1 MTLYP
6 HLPMIDD
13 ESLTGYMGRIAR
25 FHGNGDVF
33 DFVAVL
39 EISRQS
45 VMEPD
50 DATLSR
56 LAGLT
61 GTSAA
66 RLRGSAIE
74 RIEGRFWR
82 LMDECFYSDFANT
95 SVTTFCPAC
104 LLEDGQPG
112 SVTRGFRTGRM
123 SWRLGPVRTCGRH
136 GIALFRR
143 PNADVS
149 EKFQNMYHVA
159 PEDDELRLLAEGSE
173 RRAVSPLQRYIENRF
188 AKIAGPAW
196 LDGQR
201 IDDAARACEMLGVLL
216 RFGMKPN
223 LNQFTQT
230 DWDLAG
236 REGFAPAAEGP
247 NGIHQAL
254 KDHFNAKAAAGVS
267 GGPQAFLGRIYQWV
281 QFTVNKKPIGPIKD
295 VVRDFILEHFA
306 LEAGTDVFG
315 VPVTERK
322 KHSVQTLAKATGMH
336 PKTVNRAVVLAGLV
350 PQGAP
355 GRPNDVFVFDAAEG
369 EELIARINRSI
380 STRDLAGYINS
391 NRTQAEQLV
400 REGVIPRL
408 IEAEN
413 LRTGHMKRVALDD
426 VDSFMARFMGAASL
440 VKEASPGMMDVIAA
454 SNHSRYPIMDIVRA
468 VLDGTLA
475 KVEMVDP
482 ALRFRSVLVNPD
494 DIRQTLNARLGQDW
508 VGLQEAADILGLTRS
523 GVLRLSRS
531 PSPFGQVYL
540 EPTSVKNSK
549 GTSHLFFE
557 RKAVERFRDEHVT
570 LADYSR
576 SVSFGPKLMKLKLDR
591 ARIEPILDRRGLG
604 GFIYRRADLDR
615 YNPI

>member
-149 EKFQNMYHVA
+149 EKFQNMYYVA

-173 RRAVSPLQRYIENRF
+173 RRAVSPLQRYVENRF

-267 GGPQAFLGRIYQWV
+267 GGPQAFLGRLYQWL
-281 QFTVNKKPIGPIKD
+281 QFGMYQREVGPIKD
-295 VVRDFILEHFA
+295 VVRDFILEHFS
-306 LEAGTDVFG
+306 LEAGTSVFG
-315 VPVTERK
+315 VQVASRK

-350 PQGAP
+350 PQGSP
-355 GRPNDVFVFDAAEG
+355 GRPNDAFVFDADEG
-369 EELIARINRSI
+369 ERLMARIQRSI
-380 STRDLAGYINS
+380 PARDLASYINS
-391 NRTQAEQLV
+391 NRMQAELLV
-400 REGVIPRL
+400 REGIIPRL
-408 IEAEN
+408 IEAEG

-426 VDSFMARFMGAASL
+426 VDAFMARFMGAAAL
-440 VKEASPGMMDVIAA
+440 VDTAAPGMVNVLEAA
-454 SNHSRYPIMDIVRA
+454 ALSRWPIMDIVRA
-468 VLDGTLA
+468 ILDGTIT
-475 KVEMVDP
+475 KVEIVDP
-482 ALRFRSVLVNPD
+482 LQRFKAVLVDPGD
-494 DIRQTLNARLGQDW
+494 VRQKLDAHAGGNRLTLK
-508 VGLQEAADILGLTRS
+508 EAAEILELTTPA
-523 GVLRLSRS
+523 VLRLARTIDLGGNALLRS
-531 PSPFGQVYL
+531 YTIRNGKGAERQVFDIADV
-540 EPTSVKNSK
+540 EQFRFQHVK
-549 GTSHLFFE
+549 LVDFC
-557 RKAVERFRDEHVT
+557 RAR
-570 LADYSR
+570 
-576 SVSFGPKLMKLKLDR
+576 SFGPKIMKMKLDN
-591 ARIEPILDRRGLG
+591 AGIEPILDRRGMG
-604 GFIYRRADLDR
+604 GFIYRREDLDR
-615 YNPI
+615 YEPV